1 MNLNIEESTQSIYK
15 ASHMSSLKEILREFD
30 HLLLKSKIYQ
40 EEMHYYSYFSPWNT
54 HFLYMKYNLVFI
66 LMFGFRES
74 MRK

>member
-40 EEMHYYSYFSPWNT
+40 EEMHYYSYSSPWNT
-54 HFLYMKYNLVFI
+54 HLLDMK
-66 LMFGFRES
+66 
-74 MRK
+74 